1 MMKSLLKFGRIL
13 LLVSV
18 CLAALAAP
26 GPAWSNGLTQI
37 VVHPATET
45 VQTCSEQT
53 IAIQVQDVENLTG
66 YHLEIGFDPTAIQV
80 TNVTNGGF
88 LDEAAAGVF
97 FEPTNAI
104 DNVNGRVTFG
114 MVQQNAS
121 DDPMTPKSG
130 TGDLILITFEAITWS
145 QTTDITIDSENSML
159 VDWPDAF
166 EIPYTV
172 SNGSVTTQ
180 SCAPT
185 DIETSKVEVPENEPV
200 GTVVGQFASVDPDS
214 GDSFTYSLVGNA
226 AYPDN
231 LSFYFEGD
239 NLKANESF
247 NFEVKSTYTI
257 NVRSTDLGGR
267 SLDKSFTVTVTDVND
282 APVAYTQYVVTTED
296 EPVNFTIYGYD
307 EDGDDFDFIL
317 VNAPAHG
324 SLPWTPPDLTYS
336 PDYGFEGNDQF
347 EYRLEDEHG
356 LAGNIAI
363 VTITADPKAET
374 DYFFPIFTYKT
385 GK

>member
-1 MMKSLLKFGRIL
+1 MMKILLKSSRIL

-26 GPAWSNGLTQI
+26 GSAWSNGLTQI
-37 VVHPATET
+37 VVHPAAET

-66 YHLEIGFDPTAIQV
+66 YHLEIGFDPAAIQV
-80 TNVTNGGF
+80 TNVSNGGF

-130 TGDLILITFEAITWS
+130 TGDLILIKFGAVTWS
-145 QTTDITIDSENSML
+145 QTTDITIDSESSML

-172 SNGSVTTQ
+172 SNGSVTTL

-185 DIETSKVEVPENEPV
+185 DIEISKAEVPENEPV
-200 GTVVGQFASVDPDS
+200 GRVVGQFASVDPDS
-214 GDSFTYSLVGNA
+214 GDSFSYSLVGNA
-226 AYPDN
+226 SYPDN
-231 LSFYFEGD
+231 LSFYFDGD
-239 NLKANESF
+239 ILKTNESF
-247 NFEVKSTYTI
+247 NYEVKSSYSI

-267 SLDKSFTVTVTDVND
+267 SLDKVFTVTVTDVND
-282 APVAYTQYVVTTED
+282 APMAYAQYVVTTED
-296 EPVNFTIYGYD
+296 EPVSFTILGYD

-317 VNAPAHG
+317 VDPPAHG

-336 PDYGFEGNDQF
+336 PDYGFEGDDQF
-347 EYRLEDEHG
+347 EYQLMDEHG
-356 LAGNIAI
+356 LVGNIAI

-374 DYFFPIFTYKT
+374 DYFFPIFTYQT